1 MAFAGALS
9 NNQQAFLST
18 VARKRS
24 DGGGEVE
31 DLVRSARNMSPDDW
45 SPDGRFVLYTEGM
58 PGNNQTVWAVPLA
71 GDRKPIPVTTL
82 KEGVDQAHA
91 AFSPDSRWVAY
102 SSTESGRSEAYV
114 VPFNHGGGRWQVSS
128 TGGDHPRWS
137 SNGKEL
143 FYMALDRTL
152 MAVPVAV
159 SKESIKLGTAQPL
172 FRTSVIAAA
181 FSLYDVSADGKRFVI
196 ASTIQSQNAPV
207 ALAVNWAEALKK

>member
-1 MAFAGALS
+1 METL
-9 NNQQAFLST
+9 L
-18 VARKRS
+18 K
-24 DGGGEVE
+24 
-31 DLVRSARNMSPDDW
+31 SARNITPDDW
-45 SPDGRFVLYTEGM
+45 SPDGKFLLYTDGLT
-58 PGNNQTVWAVPLA
+58 GNDQTVWALPLG
-71 GDRKPIPVTTL
+71 GDHKPIPVATR

-102 SSTESGRSEAYV
+102 SSTESGRSEVYI
-114 VPFNHGGGRWQVSS
+114 VPLNHGGGRWQVSS
-128 TGGDHPRWS
+128 TGGDRPRWS

-207 ALAVNWAEALKK
+207 ALVVNWTAALKK

>member
-1 MAFAGALS
+1 M
-9 NNQQAFLST
+9 
-18 VARKRS
+18 
-24 DGGGEVE
+24 E

-45 SPDGRFVLYTEGM
+45 SPDGKFVLYTEGM

-128 TGGDHPRWS
+128 NGGDRSRWS
-137 SNGKEL
+137 SDGKEL
-143 FYMALDRTL
+143 FYMGLDRTL
-152 MAVPVAV
+152 MAVPVAM
-159 SKESIKLGTAQPL
+159 SKESIKLGAAQPL
-172 FRTSVIAAA
+172 FRVVAAS
-181 FSLYDVSADGKRFVI
+181 FSLFDVSRHGKRFVI
-196 ASTIQSQNAPV
+196 ASAIQSQNAPV
-207 ALAVNWAEALKK
+207 ALVMNWTAALKK